1 MKTASKYHSR
11 EHYFSLD
18 QEPKLLNQMKSMD
31 EKFTKGTNLEC
42 LEGPAT
48 VQQQEKSMEG

>member
-1 MKTASKYHSR
+1 
-11 EHYFSLD
+11 
-18 QEPKLLNQMKSMD
+18 MD

-48 VQQQEKSMEG
+48 VQQQEKSMEGWLLNAHTLDVSK